1 MRNDLF
7 GWPDGRLAA
16 MSQTVVPGLFDGLNE
31 QQREAVTYGDGPLL
45 ILAGPGSGKTRV
57 ITNRVAFLVREQSVP
72 PWRVLAVTFTN
83 KAAREMRERAE
94 RLLGE
99 DAADLHLGT
108 FHSMCARW
116 LRADGERVAVDRGFV
131 IYDDADQLSLIK
143 SIVEALR
150 VDPRRFKPRAILSA
164 ISVAKNEMISSEEYG
179 RRTSSYM
186 EEIVAR
192 AYVRYQEALHNASAL
207 DFDDLLLE
215 AARMLRDVPEA
226 LEKYGGR
233 YKHVLIDEF
242 QDTNPVQYLLARQL
256 ASVNGNI
263 CVVGDPDQSIYSW
276 RSADSRNVQ
285 YFERDFPGCRVVVLE
300 QNYRSTPAILEAA
313 DAVIAKNSDRWERR
327 LRAERAGGE
336 LLTTYEAYND
346 EEEGEFV
353 AREVQRLAVNGSRF
367 GDAAVLYRTNAQ
379 SRPVEDALLRARIPY
394 RLVGGIRFYQ
404 RREVKDVIGF
414 LRLVQNPLDE
424 ASLLRLINVPTRG
437 IGDRTVETV
446 RGFARE
452 HGVSTW
458 EAVRTGAREE
468 GIPGLGGRSRSA
480 LARFVSIM
488 DGLEA
493 ARGASLSALLEQL
506 LLDTGYLRHLS
517 SVEDSGERLENI
529 DQLRAVIN
537 QYEETGGED
546 SDLAYFLEGV
556 ALVADVDEL
565 GEEQPDAV
573 TLITLH
579 AAKGLEFPVVFLLGL
594 EEGVLPHLRSFDVPV
609 QMEEERRLAYVGKIG
624 RASCRERV

>member
-1 MRNDLF
+1 MPAYTRSFVRAMRNDLF

-263 CVVGDPDQSIYSW
+263 CVVGDPD
-276 RSADSRNVQ
+276 
-285 YFERDFPGCRVVVLE
+285 
-300 QNYRSTPAILEAA
+300 
-313 DAVIAKNSDRWERR
+313 
-327 LRAERAGGE
+327 
-336 LLTTYEAYND
+336 
-346 EEEGEFV
+346 
-353 AREVQRLAVNGSRF
+353 
-367 GDAAVLYRTNAQ
+367 
-379 SRPVEDALLRARIPY
+379 
-394 RLVGGIRFYQ
+394 
-404 RREVKDVIGF
+404 
-414 LRLVQNPLDE
+414 
-424 ASLLRLINVPTRG
+424 
-437 IGDRTVETV
+437 
-446 RGFARE
+446 
-452 HGVSTW
+452 
-458 EAVRTGAREE
+458 
-468 GIPGLGGRSRSA
+468 
-480 LARFVSIM
+480 
-488 DGLEA
+488 
-493 ARGASLSALLEQL
+493 
-506 LLDTGYLRHLS
+506 
-517 SVEDSGERLENI
+517 
-529 DQLRAVIN
+529 
-537 QYEETGGED
+537 
-546 SDLAYFLEGV
+546 
-556 ALVADVDEL
+556 
-565 GEEQPDAV
+565 
-573 TLITLH
+573 
-579 AAKGLEFPVVFLLGL
+579 
-594 EEGVLPHLRSFDVPV
+594 
-609 QMEEERRLAYVGKIG
+609 
-624 RASCRERV
+624 